1 MAFTG
6 VLVIVCLGAGAEE
19 DGSEAATCSDA
30 GTTVSPTGS
39 GRII

>member
-1 MAFTG
+1 VAFSG
-6 VLVIVCLGAGAEE
+6 VLVIVCLGTVVEA
-19 DGSEAATCSDA
+19 DGSEVATCSDA